1 MAKNRPPGITEAHVR
16 IPLEVLQSP
25 AFIALPA
32 SAVKLY
38 LDMLSHLR
46 GTNNGN
52 INAALSELRHRGWR
66 SSATL
71 AKALRQLEAVG
82 LIAKTR
88 QTTGVHR
95 GSKLCNL
102 YRFTDRD
109 AYAHPKLH
117 VDGHKE
123 TRDYKHFTTMAD
135 AKWVVKEASA
145 TTPKEKTTLQKTK
158 RHASETEPIAPVDA
172 SDSEV
177 TPLRVA
183 SRNETSAA
191 TPKPRKPNAGK
202 AFKPIHV
209 VGASRVQ

>member
-1 MAKNRPPGITEAHVR
+1 MAKNRSPGITEAHIR

-38 LDMLSHLR
+38 IDMASYLR

-52 INAALSELRHRGWR
+52 INATLSDLRHRGWS

-88 QTTGVHR
+88 ETTGVHR

-109 AYAHPKLH
+109 AYAVPKLH
-117 VDGHKE
+117 LEGHKE
-123 TRDYKHFTTMAD
+123 SRDYRRFATLTD
-135 AKWVVKEASA
+135 ARKAVAAASATKRKNKSTLQKMKRDASKTEAIASFDASENEVTPITPTSKTEASA
-145 TTPKEKTTLQKTK
+145 QP
-158 RHASETEPIAPVDA
+158 R
-172 SDSEV
+172 
-177 TPLRVA
+177 
-183 SRNETSAA
+183 
-191 TPKPRKPNAGK
+191 KPRKPAPNKG
-202 AFKPIHV
+202 FEPISV
-209 VGASRVQ
+209 SVATALQ

>member
-25 AFIALPA
+25 AFVALPA

-52 INAALSELRHRGWR
+52 INAALSELKHRGWR
-66 SSATL
+66 SPTTL

-88 QTTGVHR
+88 ETTGVHR

-102 YRFTDRD
+102 YRITDRD
-109 AYAHPKLH
+109 AYAIPKLH
-117 VDGHKE
+117 IDGHRE
-123 TRDYKHFTTMAD
+123 TRDYRKFATLAD
-135 AKWVVKEASA
+135 AKKAVKAASA
-145 TTPKEKTTLQKTK
+145 PTPKKKTTLQKMD
-158 RHASETEPIAPVDA
+158 RHDTETVAIATIDA
-172 SDSEV
+172 TESVV
-177 TPLRVA
+177 TPLRVTTENVSSPA
-183 SRNETSAA
+183 PR
-191 TPKPRKPNAGK
+191 KPRKANAG
-202 AFKPIHV
+202 ASFKPIHV
-209 VGASRVQ
+209 AVATRVQ

>member
-1 MAKNRPPGITEAHVR
+1 MAKNKPPGITEAHVR

-25 AFIALPA
+25 SFIALPA

-52 INAALSELRHRGWR
+52 INAALSELKHRGWR
-66 SSATL
+66 APVTL

-88 QTTGVHR
+88 ETMGVHR

-109 AYAHPKLH
+109 AYAQPKLH
-117 VDGHKE
+117 LDGHKE
-123 TRDYKHFTTMAD
+123 TRDYRKFTTLAD
-135 AKWVVKEASA
+135 AKKAVKTASA
-145 TTPKEKTTLQKTK
+145 PTPKKKTTLQKMY
-158 RHASETEPIAPVDA
+158 RHQHHENHAKPMLARLS
-172 SDSEV
+172 
-177 TPLRVA
+177 
-183 SRNETSAA
+183 SRFA
-191 TPKPRKPNAGK
+191 
-202 AFKPIHV
+202 
-209 VGASRVQ
+209 

>member
-52 INAALSELRHRGWR
+52 INAALSELRHRGW
-66 SSATL
+66 SAPTTL

-88 QTTGVHR
+88 ETLGVHR

-109 AYAHPKLH
+109 AYAQPKLH
-117 VDGHKE
+117 LDGHKE
-123 TRDYKHFTTMAD
+123 TRDYRKFTTLAD
-135 AKWVVKEASA
+135 AKKAVKAASA
-145 TTPKEKTTLQKTK
+145 PTPKKKTTLQKMY
-158 RHASETEPIAPVDA
+158 RHDTETVAIGRIDA
-172 SDSEV
+172 TESVV
-177 TPLRVA
+177 TPLQVTTENVA
-183 SRNETSAA
+183 SPAPR
-191 TPKPRKPNAGK
+191 KPRKANAGA

-209 VGASRVQ
+209 HGATRVQ

>member
-52 INAALSELRHRGWR
+52 ISAALSELKHRGWR

-88 QTTGVHR
+88 ETTGVHR

-109 AYAHPKLH
+109 AYAQPKLH

-135 AKWVVKEASA
+135 AKWAVKDASA
-145 TTPKEKTTLQKTK
+145 TTSKKKTTLQKTK
-158 RHASETEPIAPVDA
+158 RHASQTEAISPIDA

-177 TPLRVA
+177 TPLSVTTKNEA
-183 SRNETSAA
+183 SPAPR
-191 TPKPRKPNAGK
+191 KPRKSNAGA
-202 AFKPIHV
+202 AFKPIRV
-209 VGASRVQ
+209 AVATRVQ

>member
-1 MAKNRPPGITEAHVR
+1 MAKHKPPGITEAHVR

-52 INAALSELRHRGWR
+52 INATLSELKHRGWR

-88 QTTGVHR
+88 ETLGVHR

-109 AYAHPKLH
+109 AYAQPKLH
-117 VDGHKE
+117 LDGHKE
-123 TRDYKHFTTMAD
+123 TRDYRKFTTLAD
-135 AKWVVKEASA
+135 AKKAVKTASA
-145 TTPKEKTTLQKTK
+145 STPKKKTTLQKLK
-158 RHASETEPIAPVDA
+158 RDAAETEAIARFDASENV
-172 SDSEV
+172 V
-177 TPLRVA
+177 TPLRVTTKNEA
-183 SRNETSAA
+183 SPAPR
-191 TPKPRKPNAGK
+191 KPRKANAGK

-209 VGASRVQ
+209 AAATRVQ

>member
-1 MAKNRPPGITEAHVR
+1 MAHKKTPGITEAHIR

-38 LDMLSHLR
+38 IDMLSHLR

-52 INAALSELRHRGWR
+52 INATLSELRHRGWC
-66 SSATL
+66 APVTL

-88 QTTGVHR
+88 ETTGVHR

-109 AYAHPKLH
+109 AYAVPKLH
-117 VDGHKE
+117 IEAHKE
-123 TRDYKHFTTMAD
+123 SRDYRKFTTLAD
-135 AKWVVKEASA
+135 ARRAVKAASA
-145 TTPKEKTTLQKTK
+145 PTPKKKTTLQKMH
-158 RHASETEPIAPVDA
+158 RHDTETVAIAKIDA
-172 SDSEV
+172 TGSVV
-177 TPLRVA
+177 THMQPCTETVA
-183 SRNETSAA
+183 STR
-191 TPKPRKPNAGK
+191 PRKPRKPNAG
-202 AFKPIHV
+202 AVFKPIAV
-209 VGASRVQ
+209 VASLAP